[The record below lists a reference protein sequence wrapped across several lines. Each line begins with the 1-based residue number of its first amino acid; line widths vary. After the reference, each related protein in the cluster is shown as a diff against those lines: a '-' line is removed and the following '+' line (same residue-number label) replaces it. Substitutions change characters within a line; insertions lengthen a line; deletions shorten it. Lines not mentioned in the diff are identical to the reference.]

1 MTLIWRK
8 STIAAKIETTAGS
21 IESLTNAE
29 GVFNAF
35 NSVINPDATF
45 EERPAQGSY
54 GHMPGVVGMRSGT
67 MTFTTE
73 LFGDG
78 AGGVPGWASTL
89 LPACGWVNSAG
100 VFTPRTEAPGSNVK
114 TVTIAKYENGVA
126 KRLRGAMGMFSI
138 VMAVGNRVLI
148 NWTFRGAWQA
158 PEDVALLAPTYP
170 TRSPMRATGTYTLAS
185 AAHCFSSMTIN
196 SGNNLILR
204 PCITA
209 SDGSGIAT
217 AHVGNRLPTGSF
229 DPESKLVATDDRYGR
244 WLAGTEQAL
253 SIAFADAADTITI
266 AAPKVQI
273 RNPQEADREGLQVDN
288 IEFQCNKNSGD
299 DELSITFAG
308 TT

>member
-8 STIAAKIETTAGS
+8 STIAAKIEATAGTL
-21 IESLTNAE
+21 ESLTNAE
-29 GVFNAF
+29 GAYNAF
-35 NSVINPDATF
+35 NAIINQDAPF
-45 EERPAQGSY
+45 EERPSQGGY
-54 GHMPGVVGMRSGT
+54 GHLPGVVGMRSGT

-89 LPACGWVNSAG
+89 LPACGWVNSGG
-100 VFTPRTEAPGSNVK
+100 VFTPRTEAAGSNVK
-114 TVTIAKYENGVA
+114 TVTIAKYENGVL

-138 VMAVGNRVLI
+138 VMPVGNRVLI

-158 PEDVALLAPTYP
+158 PIDASLLSPTYP
-170 TRSPMRATGTYTLAS
+170 TRSPMRAVGTYTLAS
-185 AAHCFSSMTIN
+185 ASHCFSNMTIN
-196 SGNNLILR
+196 SGNNVILR
-204 PCITA
+204 TCFGPA
-209 SDGSGIAT
+209 DGSGIST
-217 AHVGNRLPTGSF
+217 AHIGNRLPTGSF

-253 SIAFADAADTITI
+253 SVEFADAADTITI

-288 IEFQCNKNSGD
+288 IEFQCNKSSGD
-299 DELSITFAG
+299 DELSITFAA
-308 TT
+308 TP